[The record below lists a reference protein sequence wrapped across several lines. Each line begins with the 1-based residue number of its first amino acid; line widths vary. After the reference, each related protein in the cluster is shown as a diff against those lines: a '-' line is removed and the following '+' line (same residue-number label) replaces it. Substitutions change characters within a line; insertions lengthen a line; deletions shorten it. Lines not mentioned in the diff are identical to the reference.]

1 MGNEGGVVTVAALMA
16 LPDAGN
22 VLLVLRVLQLLLLL
36 LVSGCS
42 GGITRCLLVA
52 RNVALF
58 GCHGGIVAAEDI
70 FSSHLTNVTTH
81 RVSSAL
87 SYLIF

>member
-1 MGNEGGVVTVAALMA
+1 MTVAALMA

-22 VLLVLRVLQLLLLL
+22 ILLVLRVLQLLLLL
-36 LVSGCS
+36 LASGCS
-42 GGITRCLLVA
+42 GSIARCLLVT

-58 GCHGGIVAAEDI
+58 GCHGGIVASEDI
-70 FSSHLTNVTTH
+70 FGSHLTNVTTH

-87 SYLIF
+87 CYLIF